1 MEFHPRSTQ
10 SELFELLDRLQSAR
24 LDDQRCELPTSGK
37 QTGGKIRESDSRQN
51 SSKQMLQ
58 RILKHPPPYPM
69 VALTNQCA
77 YWTEPNSE
85 HNSSSVTK
93 PLVTCGP
100 THEEDSAKMYR
111 LHFCGYEHYN
121 FCANITSD
129 HPTNNLVSSTEAGGG
144 HGGNHHQHQQPSS
157 SSSSQLVSDRVQN
170 LQVQIE
176 SRSSPGIK
184 TSESRLGQSKFL
196 FSKSGTGS
204 GYRNHQKIC

>member
-24 LDDQRCELPTSGK
+24 LDDQRCELPSSGK
-37 QTGGKIRESDSRQN
+37 RMLSSQSDSRQN

-85 HNSSSVTK
+85 HNSCAVTQ

-129 HPTNNLVSSTEAGGG
+129 TTTSTNNLSEAGSGG
-144 HGGNHHQHQQPSS
+144 HGHHHHTV
-157 SSSSQLVSDRVQN
+157 L
-170 LQVQIE
+170 
-176 SRSSPGIK
+176 
-184 TSESRLGQSKFL
+184 
-196 FSKSGTGS
+196 
-204 GYRNHQKIC
+204 

>member
-1 MEFHPRSTQ
+1 MYSCGAAFLQAFAKIKRSGTKRNQIKSILGAVESTKIIIIMEFHPRSTQ

-85 HNSSSVTK
+85 HSNSVTQP

-129 HPTNNLVSSTEAGGG
+129 TNNLSDQASL
-144 HGGNHHQHQQPSS
+144 SS
-157 SSSSQLVSDRVQN
+157 SSSHTVL
-170 LQVQIE
+170 
-176 SRSSPGIK
+176 
-184 TSESRLGQSKFL
+184 
-196 FSKSGTGS
+196 
-204 GYRNHQKIC
+204 

>member
-1 MEFHPRSTQ
+1 MEFHSRSTQ

-24 LDDQRCELPTSGK
+24 LDDQRCELPAASSGK
-37 QTGGKIRESDSRQN
+37 RMLSSQSDSRQN

-77 YWTEPNSE
+77 YWSEPNSE
-85 HNSSSVTK
+85 HNSCAITQ

-129 HPTNNLVSSTEAGGG
+129 STTNNLSDQASL
-144 HGGNHHQHQQPSS
+144 SS
-157 SSSSQLVSDRVQN
+157 SSSHTVL
-170 LQVQIE
+170 
-176 SRSSPGIK
+176 
-184 TSESRLGQSKFL
+184 
-196 FSKSGTGS
+196 
-204 GYRNHQKIC
+204 

>member
-85 HNSSSVTK
+85 HSNSVTQP

-129 HPTNNLVSSTEAGGG
+129 TNNLSDQAIRCINIVDHHNPCTNFDFQLLHEICVANNSIGLHNRDKSSWF
-144 HGGNHHQHQQPSS
+144 
-157 SSSSQLVSDRVQN
+157 LVCCMYC
-170 LQVQIE
+170 E
-176 SRSSPGIK
+176 
-184 TSESRLGQSKFL
+184 
-196 FSKSGTGS
+196 
-204 GYRNHQKIC
+204 